1 MESGSP
7 EGKVLMHAPA
17 GRTIKIMLMRS
28 VLNRILQAKFW
39 LNFLSMKNSFL
50 YIKAVYTFV
59 KNPQSSNDNSP
70 KSY

>member
-39 LNFLSMKNSFL
+39 LNFLSMMISMLLFFWYKGEHFALGNF
-50 YIKAVYTFV
+50 IFCF
-59 KNPQSSNDNSP
+59 
-70 KSY
+70 